1 MFKIKVNQS
10 CTISGKQYQLV
21 DGTFDRMGTGLVK
34 LLSSLPIARNYCIGN
49 Q

>member
-10 CTISGKQYQLV
+10 WTISGKQYQLV
-21 DGTFDRMGTGLVK
+21 DGAFDSVGTGLVK
-34 LLSSLPIARNYCIGN
+34 LLSSLPIARNYCMGN